1 MRSPIRLPAASSP
14 PRRLRRL
21 CVLGP
26 WALLAGTAWAA
37 PAAPGAAVAWPE
49 RIALLGGGELRA
61 ADLRQRLVVVVF
73 WSTTC
78 AFCRRHNQHVE
89 KLHRLAAGQGLKVLG
104 VARESDAALVRRYA
118 QQQGYSFA
126 ITLDHAP
133 LAAVLASR
141 NILPLT
147 TTVNRQGLLHE
158 VIPGE
163 MFEDDVLGLIK
174 LARTEKP
181 A

>member
-1 MRSPIRLPAASSP
+1 MMLKRRTLLARTVVGLALPAAGWG
-14 PRRLRRL
+14 
-21 CVLGP
+21 VGV
-26 WALLAGTAWAA
+26 GVVQAA
-37 PAAPGAAVAWPE
+37 PAQRGQAVAWPE
-49 RIALLGGGELRA
+49 VKLLDGSRFGPVQA
-61 ADLRQRLVVVVF
+61 AGKAVVVVF

-78 AFCRRHNQHVE
+78 AFCRRHNQHLE
-89 KLHRLAAGQGLKVLG
+89 KLHRAAAGHGLVVLG
-104 VARESDAALVRRYA
+104 VARDSDAAQVRRYA
-118 QQQGYSFA
+118 QQQGYSFP

-141 NILPLT
+141 NIIPLT

-163 MFEDDVLGLIK
+163 MFEEDVLGLIK
-174 LARTEKP
+174 LARPEKP